1 MVTSM
6 IPKKRSYSDREIEE
20 ILQSLFEEKKKTREL
35 ELRLKSG
42 SLSPEPQPLEDKTAP
57 LLEEIASLKKK
68 QEELKSQAPS
78 NKEAQLER
86 VILFLRNRTDQLDLE
101 KKALLEKLE
110 AMQEAIP
117 SQKMQEEDQ
126 EERLAEEAAL
136 KAQFETLRKSA
147 IESSG
152 KAAALEKQLK
162 EEQEKAANALRELDK
177 HRLLATQSMQELKE
191 ERKKTEEALQAKI
204 AKLEE
209 DSAKIYTVHSDDSHQ
224 MEELRRSID
233 VYKAQIADKQK
244 ETDDT
249 FKKLQEQLIAH
260 QELSQFTEEI
270 KLKLQKADEARRSA
284 QESLSS
290 KDNQIES
297 LNAQVAN
304 LARSLSDLE
313 EALEQTQ
320 SEKTEQE
327 SRLRVAQQHLA
338 KKVRETTILSEKN
351 EEYRLKILEM
361 EQTLEQ
367 TRSKTLELQTT
378 LDRESQHQKQM
389 ADQYQESI
397 KAIEGQGAK
406 WEQKYF
412 EIHQRWQEVESRN
425 KELKRLED
433 RFNKMQQALSHLSS
447 IMGTSMN
454 MEITSQEP
462 HYKIEELHEVQVI
475 PPTAPCATVQPS
487 LFETA
492 APQQRFKETLFG

>member
-20 ILQSLFEEKKKTREL
+20 ILQSLFEEKKKNREL
-35 ELRLKSG
+35 ELRLKNG
-42 SLSPEPQPLEDKTAP
+42 SLSPETQPLEDRTAP
-57 LLEEIASLKKK
+57 LVEEIASLKKK
-68 QEELKSQAPS
+68 LEESKATPPT

-101 KKALLEKLE
+101 KKTLLEKLNTLE
-110 AMQEAIP
+110 ASLP
-117 SQKMQEEDQ
+117 SLQTKMEDQ
-126 EERLAEEAAL
+126 DERLAEEAAL
-136 KAQFETLRKSA
+136 KAQFETLRKAA
-147 IESSG
+147 IESAG
-152 KAAALEKQLK
+152 KASAFEKQLK
-162 EEQEKAANALRELDK
+162 EEQEKTANAIRELEK

-191 ERKKTEEALQAKI
+191 ERRKTEEALQAKI

-209 DSAKIYTVHSDDSHQ
+209 DTAKIHTVHSDDSHQ
-224 MEELRRSID
+224 MEEQRRAID
-233 VYKAQIADKQK
+233 IYKAQIAEKQK
-244 ETDDT
+244 EADDT
-249 FKKLQEQLIAH
+249 FKKLQDQLIAH
-260 QELSQFTEEI
+260 QELTQFTEEI

-313 EALEQTQ
+313 ETVEQTQ

-338 KKVRETTILSEKN
+338 KKVRETTILAEKN
-351 EEYRLKILEM
+351 EEYRLKVLE
-361 EQTLEQ
+361 LEQ
-367 TRSKTLELQTT
+367 ALEQMRSKTLELQTS

-433 RFNKMQQALSHLSS
+433 RFNKMQSALSHLSS
-447 IMGTSMN
+447 IMSSSMN
-454 MEITSQEP
+454 VEIASPEP

-475 PPTAPCATVQPS
+475 PPTPPCATVQPS

-492 APQQRFKETLFG
+492 APQQRYKETLFG